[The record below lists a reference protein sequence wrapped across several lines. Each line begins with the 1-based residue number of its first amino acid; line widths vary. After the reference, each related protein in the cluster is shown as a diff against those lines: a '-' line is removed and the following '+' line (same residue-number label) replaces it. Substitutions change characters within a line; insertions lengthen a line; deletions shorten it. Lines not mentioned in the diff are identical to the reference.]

1 MAARG
6 TYAKEYVTKK
16 IIECFGQENVI
27 LYDKKLYVN
36 TTEDGA
42 PIQVCLA
49 LTCPKMMISPNG
61 GEVAA
66 PAEPPKSAFSGGFDF
81 ESMGV
86 PAPAPEPFKPAEI
99 TNSERELVQ
108 DLMRRLGL

>member
-1 MAARG
+1 MARG
-6 TYAKEYVTKK
+6 NEIKEQVIKK
-16 IIECFGQENVI
+16 IIDCFGADKAFV
-27 LYDKKLYVN
+27 YDKKIYIN
-36 TTEDGA
+36 GKENGED
-42 PIQVCLA
+42 IQVCLS

-61 GEVAA
+61 GETV
-66 PAEPPKSAFSGGFDF
+66 PVEPPKSAFSSGFDF

-86 PAPAPEPFKPAEI
+86 ATPTAPEPFKPAEI